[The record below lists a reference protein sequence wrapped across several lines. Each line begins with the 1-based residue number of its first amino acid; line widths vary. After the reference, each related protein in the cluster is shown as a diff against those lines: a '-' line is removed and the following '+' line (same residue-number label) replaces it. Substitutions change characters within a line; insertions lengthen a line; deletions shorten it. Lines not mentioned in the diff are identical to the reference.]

1 MQKGVSLPG
10 NACIEAIPK
19 GTVLIISPFNCTIL
33 HPVVKSLLL
42 TIYADPFSLAIG
54 PLISAIAAGNTC
66 VLKLSELAQATSM
79 AIAMHL
85 NNYIPKDIVSVVLG
99 GPSITQFLLKQKFD
113 HIFFTGSER
122 VGKIVM
128 KAAAEHLTPGI

>member
-1 MQKGVSLPG
+1 MV
-10 NACIEAIPK
+10 
-19 GTVLIISPFNCTIL
+19 
-33 HPVVKSLLL
+33 
-42 TIYADPFSLAIG
+42 

-66 VLKLSELAQATSM
+66 VVKLSELTPATSM

-85 NNYIPKDIVSVVLG
+85 NEYISKDLVGIVLG
-99 GPSITQFLLKQKFD
+99 GPKTAGILLKEKFD

-128 KAAAEHLTPGI
+128 KAAAEHLTPGIRSALTIGYFLNIHSDLGAWR